1 MEAGINS
8 NFQKSSVFN
17 WKDFLSFKTMIT
29 LKIIQI
35 MYVVIAVI
43 ITIAGLVTMFS
54 GGGSRGGYGGYGG
67 YGSLMPGGFFGGL
80 LIIIF
85 GNVIWRIWC
94 ELIIVF
100 FRINKS
106 LNNIDDKTK
115 G

>member
-1 MEAGINS
+1 METNITPTV
-8 NFQKSSVFN
+8 QKSKGFD

-35 MYVVIAVI
+35 VYAVVAAI
-43 ITIAGLVTMFS
+43 ITIGGLMTMFS
-54 GGGSRGGYGGYGG
+54 GGGSRGYGGYGPT
-67 YGSLMPGGFFGGL
+67 SFIPGGFMGGL

-85 GNVIWRIWC
+85 GNVLWRVWC

>member
-1 MEAGINS
+1 METNITPTI
-8 NFQKSSVFN
+8 QKLNGFE

-43 ITIAGLVTMFS
+43 ITIGGLATMFS
-54 GGGSRGGYGGYGG
+54 GGRSGGYGPA
-67 YGSLMPGGFFGGL
+67 SFIPGGFMGGL

-85 GNVIWRIWC
+85 GNVLWRVWC

-115 G
+115 S

>member
-1 MEAGINS
+1 METNITPTI
-8 NFQKSSVFN
+8 QKSKGFD

-35 MYVVIAVI
+35 MYAVVAVI
-43 ITIAGLVTMFS
+43 ITIAGLATMFS
-54 GGGSRGGYGGYGG
+54 GGSSSGYGGYGPA
-67 YGSLMPGGFFGGL
+67 SFIPGGFMGGL

-85 GNVIWRIWC
+85 GNVLWRVWC

-106 LNNIDDKTK
+106 LSNIDDKTK

>member
-1 MEAGINS
+1 METNISPTAQRS
-8 NFQKSSVFN
+8 NGFD

-35 MYVVIAVI
+35 MYAVVAVI
-43 ITIAGLVTMFS
+43 ITIGGLATMFS
-54 GGGSRGGYGGYGG
+54 GGRSSGYGGYGPT
-67 YGSLMPGGFFGGL
+67 SFIPGGFMGGL

-85 GNVIWRIWC
+85 GNVLWRVWC

>member
-1 MEAGINS
+1 METNINP
-8 NFQKSSVFN
+8 NFQKSNGFD

-29 LKIIQI
+29 LKVIQI
-35 MYVVIAVI
+35 MYLIIAVV
-43 ITIAGLVTMFS
+43 ITIAGISTMFS
-54 GGGSRGGYGGYGG
+54 GGSSRGYGG
-67 YGSLMPGGFFGGL
+67 YGSGSFIPGGFLGGL

-85 GNVIWRIWC
+85 GNIIWRIWC